1 MAHSNKE
8 TLAVGWCDNGDT
20 DGKFTEGL
28 VYTLLHSAVNGI
40 PFHNGL
46 RVQGNQIARQRQ
58 ALLDTWYDSIKTDW
72 LLWVDSDIVLTLDV
86 LKMLWNTADKVS
98 RPVVSGVYFISK
110 QMESPL
116 MQPMPVLFNETDDK
130 TKIDYLH
137 PLPHNKVVQ
146 IDCAGFGLVLMHRS
160 AITRMKEKFGDD
172 FFFAE
177 TNDHGDNFIGEDI
190 AFFRKMKE
198 AGVPLYAHTGALVQ
212 HMKRFSLDANYYN
225 LFWMAA
231 DAVEQKKK
239 QRENNEQK

>member
-1 MAHSNKE
+1 MAHSSKE

-28 VYTLLHSAVNGI
+28 VYTLIHSAVHGI
-40 PFHNGL
+40 PFHNGM

-72 LLWVDSDIVLTLDV
+72 LLWVDSDIVLTMDV
-86 LKMLWNTADKVS
+86 LKLLWNTADKVS

-116 MQPMPVLFNETDDK
+116 MQPMPVLFNE
-130 TKIDYLH
+130 INEEYRLDYLH
-137 PLPHNKVVQ
+137 PLPPNQVVKV
-146 IDCAGFGLVLMHRS
+146 DCAGFGLILMHRS
-160 AITRMKEKFGDD
+160 AITRMKEKFGND

-177 TNDHGDNFIGEDI
+177 NNDHGDKFIGEDI
-190 AFFRKMKE
+190 AFFRKMKQ
-198 AGVPLYAHTGALVQ
+198 AGVPLHAHTGALVQ
-212 HMKRFSLDANYYN
+212 HMKRFSFDVNYYN

-231 DAVEQKKK
+231 EAVEKKK
-239 QRENNEQK
+239 EQNEKA